1 MNPIFYLGLSLGALF
16 FVLGFALGFNVGVEK
31 KKYLQDF
38 ITQKWFL
45 VKIEQSTVDEDN
57 SR

>member
-1 MNPIFYLGLSLGALF
+1 MSDISSKLCPFRTERF
-16 FVLGFALGFNVGVEK
+16 TVGVEK

-38 ITQKWFL
+38 IGQKWFL

-57 SR
+57 PR